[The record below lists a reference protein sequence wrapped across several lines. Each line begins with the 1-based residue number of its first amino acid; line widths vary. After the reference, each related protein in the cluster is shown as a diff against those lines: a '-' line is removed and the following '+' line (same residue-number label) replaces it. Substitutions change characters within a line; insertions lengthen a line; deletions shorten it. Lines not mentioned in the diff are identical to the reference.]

1 MGLPKDLKLKG
12 VQPNV
17 ALTIFFAPYIL
28 FEIPSNLIM
37 KRVRPHMWRS
47 FNQSSLSLMIDF

>member
-1 MGLPKDLKLKG
+1 MGLPKDLGLKG

-47 FNQSSLSLMIDF
+47 SKQSSPPLMNDF

>member
-1 MGLPKDLKLKG
+1 MGLPKDLGLSG

-37 KRVRPHMWRS
+37 KRVRPHMWRTS
-47 FNQSSLSLMIDF
+47 KQPSLWLMIDF